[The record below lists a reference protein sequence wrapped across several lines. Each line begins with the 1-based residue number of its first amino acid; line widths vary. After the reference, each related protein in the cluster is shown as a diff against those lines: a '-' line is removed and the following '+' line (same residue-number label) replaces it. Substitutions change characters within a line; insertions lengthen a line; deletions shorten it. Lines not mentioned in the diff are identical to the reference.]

1 MGSIPGHRRKGSHA
15 GGERHDGTSSGP
27 AAQRHDQRRVRL
39 SVIETGAGPPFV
51 ILPAWTNSAAEYHGQ
66 VREFARDHRV
76 LAIDMRA
83 HGEAEHGHRV
93 NRYAADLH
101 DILAALDVNN
111 AVLIGH
117 SMGCSLIWSYLDLY
131 GPGRIAG
138 LVLGSTSQRRSS
150 SSLGGRMRS
159 GWPSGVCRRRRSS
172 SPSARAWPGRT
183 VSGSRVI
190 CSWAC

>member
-1 MGSIPGHRRKGSHA
+1 MPEASGTTALVPG
-15 GGERHDGTSSGP
+15 
-27 AAQRHDQRRVRL
+27 QRRSVMTNDGVRL

-101 DILAALDVNN
+101 DILTALDVNN
-111 AVLIGH
+111 AVLMGH
-117 SMGCSLIWSYLDLY
+117 SM
-131 GPGRIAG
+131 
-138 LVLGSTSQRRSS
+138 
-150 SSLGGRMRS
+150 
-159 GWPSGVCRRRRSS
+159 
-172 SPSARAWPGRT
+172 
-183 VSGSRVI
+183 
-190 CSWAC
+190 